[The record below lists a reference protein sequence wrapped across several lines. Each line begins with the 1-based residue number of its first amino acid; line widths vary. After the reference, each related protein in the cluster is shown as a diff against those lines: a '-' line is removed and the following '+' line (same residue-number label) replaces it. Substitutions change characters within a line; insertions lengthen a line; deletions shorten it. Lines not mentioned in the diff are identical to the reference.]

1 MAGPAMARAARA
13 ARAQSVNPMSIGISS
28 QMARWIFDSKSVMP
42 LLVLCRHEAAPY
54 GATTPFVTELPT
66 AVAPT
71 VTPEMMHGLHD
82 VVVVVVPDGDV

>member
-1 MAGPAMARAARA
+1 ML
-13 ARAQSVNPMSIGISS
+13 
-28 QMARWIFDSKSVMP
+28 

-66 AVAPT
+66 AVVPT